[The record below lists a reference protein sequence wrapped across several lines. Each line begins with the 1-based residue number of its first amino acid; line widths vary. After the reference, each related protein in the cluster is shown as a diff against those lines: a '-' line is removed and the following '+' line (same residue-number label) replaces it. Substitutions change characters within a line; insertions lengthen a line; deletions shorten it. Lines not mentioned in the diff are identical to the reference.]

1 MNTRSMVRSLS
12 RPALALAAAAAL
24 LLGTGG
30 PSSAAGA
37 AAGAAAERPAPA
49 PAAKPVPRPG
59 ADAQSVAPLGINAYG
74 WIKNYN
80 SGRCLAVPG
89 GSQQPAEGLIQWGC
103 GTWNDH
109 YWEIRYE
116 GDGDGERWY
125 SVRNKNSG
133 MCLSVDAART
143 NDFARATQYPCG
155 NANEYLFVDQYWA
168 LRYNSAKQAN
178 QFVNWNSRKCLAV
191 LDGNKNDGAAV
202 IQYTCGTH
210 LDHYWR

>member
-1 MNTRSMVRSLS
+1 MNTRLIAGALA

-24 LLGTGG
+24 LLGTGTPG
-30 PSSAAGA
+30 SAAE
-37 AAGAAAERPAPA
+37 AETRAPA

-59 ADAQSVAPLGINAYG
+59 ADPRAVAPLGINAYG

-80 SGRCLAVPG
+80 SGLCLAVPG
-89 GSQQPAEGLIQWGC
+89 GSQQPAAQLNQFGC

-116 GDGDGERWY
+116 GDGRGERWY

-133 MCLSVDAART
+133 MCLSVDAAST
-143 NDFARATQYPCG
+143 ADLAPATQYPCG
-155 NANEYLFVDQYWA
+155 LYVDQYWA
-168 LRYNSAKQAN
+168 LRYDSAKQAN
-178 QFVNWNSRKCLAV
+178 RFVNWNSGKCLAV
-191 LDGNKNDGAAV
+191 LGGSTNSAAAV
-202 IQYTCGTH
+202 IQYGCGTW